1 MAPAWG
7 ACISP
12 QPPSSPA
19 SPSAPSHR
27 LFCLVARARLAGT
40 WEQTVPRI
48 ATAAGSPVRR
58 QPRALL
64 LDARQLGTGLDAE
77 RTTRVITSPPSCN
90 RRSSI
95 RELRPYLDWLGFLT
109 DGRGAGELDRQAI
122 SGTWG
127 CATSNRTRWQA
138 GPEAAVPYPGFED
151 LLRRIATRSDVL
163 SRYVHKYFADRAQH
177 YRGLF
182 RCVPPGGTVHYIV
195 GNSRFYDVLLPA
207 QEILAALFQAAGFT
221 GESIQATRKRTSK
234 KELFEY
240 VVSARKTGGLAGGPS
255 ARGHE
260 KCVS

>member
-1 MAPAWG
+1 
-7 ACISP
+7 
-12 QPPSSPA
+12 
-19 SPSAPSHR
+19 
-27 LFCLVARARLAGT
+27 
-40 WEQTVPRI
+40 
-48 ATAAGSPVRR
+48 
-58 QPRALL
+58 
-64 LDARQLGTGLDAE
+64 
-77 RTTRVITSPPSCN
+77 
-90 RRSSI
+90 
-95 RELRPYLDWLGFLT
+95 
-109 DGRGAGELDRQAI
+109 LDRQAI